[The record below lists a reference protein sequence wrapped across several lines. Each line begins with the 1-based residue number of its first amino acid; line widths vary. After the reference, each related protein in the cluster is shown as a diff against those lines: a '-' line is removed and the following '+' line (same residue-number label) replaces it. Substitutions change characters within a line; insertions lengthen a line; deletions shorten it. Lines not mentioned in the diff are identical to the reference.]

1 MSTNDALIKKVGSN
15 IQEKAAL
22 IWNVTKRKENSAFR
36 SYQKDKRRIRHKV
49 YTAG

>member
-22 IWNVTKRKENSAFR
+22 IWNVTKREKNTAFR